1 MGSENTTQEIK
12 LEDFEIK
19 EETVSIKEKDPLGSN
34 EEDTCTC
41 TVYVQ
46 GESLKRESTD
56 IQSKTN
62 NCYFIILLY
71 NVIYTVQWCTLSNF
85 RIDGLV

>member
-34 EEDTCTC
+34 EEDTCT
-41 TVYVQ
+41 VYIQ